1 MRLRNLCEVMPIRNI
16 LTEAEGLRHMPR
28 HNSIPSGSTIDRYL
42 NLFQKRMQ
50 LTKTQL
56 PDKRYYETYDT
67 ESERNI
73 RFNELKNRGHK
84 PEQGRY
90 LSVN

>member
-1 MRLRNLCEVMPIRNI
+1 MLIRSI

-28 HNSIPSGSTIDRYL
+28 HNSIPYGYIIDLYL
-42 NLFQKRMQ
+42 NLFLRKMQ

-56 PDKRYYETYDT
+56 PDKRTYETYDT

-90 LSVN
+90 QSIN